1 MTFELLLLRGKLP
14 LTTPPPSSAVVA
26 CLSLANSERG
36 QFYYRSW
43 YSLGPASS
51 ASMTKLAGG
60 DQGQTAW
67 MLTRIDFAWAEE
79 KGAAKFTEFQF
90 TKQNGWPEIPLF
102 NFSCFLK
109 KAILSLSSVYA
120 LFYGSLCVE
129 WANSTQMSP
138 ILMSKTSTVGNCHYF
153 LNLTRFFGEF
163 SRSLWSGIRRDHLQL
178 FSRR

>member
-1 MTFELLLLRGKLP
+1 MTLELLFLRGKLP
-14 LTTPPPSSAVVA
+14 PTTPPPASAVVA

-36 QFYYRSW
+36 HFYYRSW
-43 YSLGPASS
+43 CSLGPASS
-51 ASMTKLAGG
+51 SSVTKLAGG
-60 DQGQTAW
+60 DQGQ
-67 MLTRIDFAWAEE
+67 
-79 KGAAKFTEFQF
+79 AACRLGCWPGSTSRELKRRVRLNFTEFQF

-109 KAILSLSSVYA
+109 MAILSLSSVYA

-153 LNLTRFFGEF
+153 LNLTRFFGWIF
-163 SRSLWSGIRRDHLQL
+163 
-178 FSRR
+178 